1 MLLSKSRK
9 FIAFCFLL
17 ITFSFQSSADLK
29 DGFPANGESVLLIY
43 TTATDFSTEL
53 KAAFIEA
60 LTEISSSITVDEV
73 QISIGDGSGPGF
85 YDELVNQTG
94 EKSLSKWCQVYDLRF
109 RDDRNNVGWTGQS
122 QEDVITYIGVNTDWE
137 LFQDYLNMGGSL
149 FLQGEHHDFYV
160 RNSNLMMFINSVAKS
175 PITQKFVSIQVERFD
190 ITDFS
195 SNVENFSSDFNALD
209 GGKLQGN
216 FIGGID
222 LATKG
227 SGLPLTT
234 LKNGSM
240 AMALAYLPSHLKTDM
255 GRMVVSFESNAF
267 AEDGLKNS
275 TSKAWIQNVYDLLSG
290 CYRYDI
296 KKSFEPDTGK
306 VGQEGTF
313 KIFYENNGA
322 QELQNFTI
330 RDTIPSCLE
339 FISSTPMPT
348 GNNGNAFWWD
358 LPNVPSGSSG
368 EINVRFKS
376 INLPPCN

>member
-1 MLLSKSRK
+1 MLFNGFRK
-9 FIAFCFLL
+9 FYA
-17 ITFSFQSSADLK
+17 FSFLILVLSSSLIADLK
-29 DGFPANGESVLLIY
+29 DGSPANGESILLIY

-53 KAAFIEA
+53 KTAFIEA
-60 LTEISSSITVDEV
+60 LTEMSPSATIDEV
-73 QISIGDGSGPGF
+73 QISIGDGAGPGF

-94 EKSLSKWCQVYDLRF
+94 ENNLSNWCQVYDLRF
-109 RDDRNNVGWTGQS
+109 RDDRNNVGWTGQA
-122 QEDVITYIGVNTDWE
+122 QEDVITYIGNNTDWE
-137 LFQDYLNMGGSL
+137 LFQNYLNIGGSL

-160 RNSNLMMFINSVAKS
+160 RNSNLMMFINSVATQ
-175 PITQKFVSIQVERFD
+175 PISQKFVSIQVERFD

-195 SNVENFSSDFNALD
+195 STIENFSSDFNTLN

-222 LATKG
+222 IATKG
-227 SGLPLTT
+227 SGRPLTT
-234 LKNGSM
+234 LKNGNM
-240 AMALAYLPSHLKTDM
+240 AMALAYLPTDLKTDM

-290 CYRYDI
+290 CYRYNI
-296 KKSFEPDTGK
+296 EKTFEPDTGK

-313 KIFYENNGA
+313 KIFYENSGV
-322 QELQNFTI
+322 QELQNFTV

-339 FISSTPMPT
+339 FISSSPAPS

-358 LPNVPSGSSG
+358 LSKVPSGSSG
-368 EINVRFKS
+368 EIIVTFKS
-376 INLPPCN
+376 THLPPCN